1 MTEREL
7 QALAAYVDFP
17 AERDLAP
24 AVRARLARRPRRRR
38 ALVVALV
45 ALAVAIG
52 VAIAVPPARSAILRF
67 FHIQGV
73 TVEVVDKLPQVKTS
87 GALDLGRPIDL
98 EHAALTTRFQPLRSE
113 LLGDP
118 DRVTWDGRQLWFVY
132 GNVRLLVSQFFGFGF
147 DRFIKKV
154 VEPDTRIQSVTV
166 NGEPALF
173 ISGARHFIYMEPT
186 ELIREERIRL
196 ARDVLLWE
204 DGPLTLRL
212 EGDLTLA
219 EAMRIARSFR

>member
-1 MTEREL
+1 VTEREL
-7 QALAAYVDFP
+7 RALAAYVDFP

-24 AVRARLARRPRRRR
+24 AVRARLAPRGHRRR
-38 ALVVALV
+38 ALIVVIV

-52 VAIAVPPARSAILRF
+52 VAFAVPPARSAILRF
-67 FHIQGV
+67 FHLQGV
-73 TVEVVDKLPQVKTS
+73 TVEVVDELPQVKTS
-87 GALDLGRPIDL
+87 GALDLGSPISL
-98 EHAALTTRFQPLRSE
+98 EGAARTTRFQPLRSG

-132 GNVRLLVSQFFGFGF
+132 GNVRLLVSQFLGFGF

-154 VEPDTRIQSVTV
+154 VEPDTRIRTVTV

-196 ARDVLLWE
+196 ARNVLLWE
-204 DGPLTLRL
+204 RGPLTVRL
-212 EGDLTLA
+212 EGDLSLA
-219 EAMRIARSFR
+219 EALRIARSFR